1 MNEIAEYERRISE
14 ALSRIAYG
22 IETLQARPQALPDA
36 PASDRVTWDTEVYGT
51 EPLTEAAPVA
61 HAYVE
66 RAPAAT
72 EPSEGGVDALQAELK
87 AEREAN
93 FQLSERVRAIRE
105 KQEATEAA
113 LERKLGKATRLAEAA
128 TTEIARL
135 KRANADLIALNGA
148 LTSAAGTVDPHLV
161 NRSMQ
166 AELEALR
173 AARAAEAQELAEL
186 ILALEPLAAA
196 AVGEID
202 PAAEQKEATDA

>member
-22 IETLQARPQALPDA
+22 IETLQARPQAVPDA
-36 PASDRVTWDTEVYGT
+36 PASDRVIWDTEAYGT

-61 HAYVE
+61 QAYVE
-66 RAPAAT
+66 PAAA
-72 EPSEGGVDALQAELK
+72 EPADGGIEALQAALN
-87 AEREAN
+87 AERLAN
-93 FQLSERVRAIRE
+93 QQLSERVRAIRE

-202 PAAEQKEATDA
+202 PVAEQKEATDA